1 MLTRQLSLSAPII
14 FFVYLFQEA
23 VVNQFKLPGGGFS
36 LFMIFALLW
45 AVIST
50 PEIAA
55 LTGFAAGILMDMS
68 QSSGG
73 PVGQWTLIM
82 ILVCYGVSYLGY
94 GDGNIN
100 GNPIGVVFFVVTAN
114 LSAEI
119 CFLAS
124 GVLLGVAT
132 GSFSQILLTLV
143 GNSIW
148 TIVITPI
155 ALPVFSFLHNLVFET
170 RSSL

>member
-1 MLTRQLSLSAPII
+1 MLRRQLSLSAPI
-14 FFVYLFQEA
+14 FLALYVFQES
-23 VVNQFKLPGGGFS
+23 VINQFKLAGGGFS
-36 LFMIFALLW
+36 LFVIFALVW
-45 AVIST
+45 ALIST

-82 ILVCYGVSYLGY
+82 IVICYGVSYLGY

-100 GNPIGVVFFVVTAN
+100 GNPIGVVFFVVVAN
-114 LSAEI
+114 LSAMLL
-119 CFLAS
+119 FLAS
-124 GVLLGVAT
+124 GALLGVTT
-132 GSFSQILLTLV
+132 GGFSQVLLTLI
-143 GNSIW
+143 GNSLW
-148 TIVITPI
+148 TLVITPI
-155 ALPVFSFLHNLVFET
+155 ALPLFSSLHNFVFET

>member
-14 FFVYLFQEA
+14 FLVYLFQEA

-114 LSAEI
+114 LGAEI
-119 CFLAS
+119 CFLIS
-124 GVLLGVAT
+124 GILLGVAT

-155 ALPVFSFLHNLVFET
+155 VLPVFSFLHNLVFET

>member
-14 FFVYLFQEA
+14 LLVYFFQEA
-23 VVNQFKLPGGGFS
+23 VVSQLKLPGGGFS

-100 GNPIGVVFFVVTAN
+100 GNPIGVIFFVVTAN
-114 LSAEI
+114 LGAEI
-119 CFLAS
+119 CFLIS
-124 GVLLGVAT
+124 GILLGVAT

-155 ALPVFSFLHNLVFET
+155 VLPVFSFLHNLVFET

>member
-1 MLTRQLSLSAPII
+1 MITRQFSLSVPIFALI
-14 FFVYLFQEA
+14 YIFQEA
-23 VVNQFKLPGGGFS
+23 VVNQFNLPGGDFS

-55 LTGFAAGILMDMS
+55 LTGFGAGILMDMS

-100 GNPIGVVFFVVTAN
+100 GNPIGVIFFVVTAN

-119 CFLAS
+119 CFLVS
-124 GVLLGVAT
+124 GFLLGVAT
-132 GSFSQILLTLV
+132 GSFGQILLILL

-148 TIVITPI
+148 TLVITPI
-155 ALPVFSFLHNLVFET
+155 VLPVFSFLHNFVFET